1 MKIQHALKI
10 RKQSLA
16 VILFVV
22 LPFLGIGSAK
32 SDSRSA
38 GHEFSRN
45 YLGGNQGYPLDYHF
59 RRDRETAAF
68 KLPVAPC
75 LGDGI
80 KLEMWWNFHAIT
92 SEGRGDY
99 RCTINGDVCYG
110 TATGQEFRGILSLRR
125 KK

>member
-22 LPFLGIGSAK
+22 LPFLGIGSANLTLAQQDT
-32 SDSRSA
+32 SLVGTTWEETRDIRWTITF
-38 GHEFSRN
+38 EET
-45 YLGGNQGYPLDYHF
+45 GNCRIQTPRGTLFGRWDKTGNVV
-59 RRDRETAAF
+59 E
-68 KLPVAPC
+68 
-75 LGDGI
+75 
-80 KLEMWWNFHAIT
+80 FHAIT